1 MMVLDT
7 DVCIGLIKRREP
19 ELEAAILA
27 SEPGSVSISAI
38 TVGELAYGVANS
50 AWPDR
55 NRDALDRFLL
65 DFRLLPFDVEDAF
78 YVGEIRAWL
87 KRSGTPIGPYDV
99 LIAAQ
104 CVRHDAMLATR
115 NRREFERVPGL
126 KLFGG
131 RT

>member
-27 SEPGSVSISAI
+27 SEPGTVAISAI
-38 TVGELAYGVANS
+38 TVGELAFGVAK
-50 AWPDR
+50 PDR

-65 DFRLLPFDVEDAF
+65 DFQLLPFDEEDAF
-78 YVGEIRAWL
+78 YVGELRAWL

-104 CVRHDAMLATR
+104 CVRHDATLATR

-126 KLFGG
+126 RLFGK
-131 RT
+131 

>member
-27 SEPGSVSISAI
+27 SEPGMVAISAV
-38 TVGELAYGVANS
+38 TVGELAFGVANS

-65 DFRLLPFDVEDAF
+65 DFHLLPFDEEDAF
-78 YVGEIRAWL
+78 YVGELRAWL
-87 KRSGTPIGPYDV
+87 KRSGTPIGPYYV
-99 LIAAQ
+99 FIAAQ

-126 KLFGG
+126 RLFGG